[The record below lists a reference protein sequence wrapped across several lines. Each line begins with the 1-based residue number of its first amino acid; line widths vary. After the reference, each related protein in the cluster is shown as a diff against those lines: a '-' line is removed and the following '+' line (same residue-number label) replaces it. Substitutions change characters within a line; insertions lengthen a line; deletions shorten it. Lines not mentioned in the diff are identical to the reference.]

1 MPTELKSKEAVSISP
16 AAKNPPRHRLS
27 FSNYK
32 NSSLAQSLA
41 LILLYSIPAFWSIR
55 TFKILDPDIWWHLA
69 TARWILQHHA
79 FPVNDPFSAYGMDKP
94 WYAYSWMFD
103 LTVEFLYR
111 WFGFVGIVLYEIAVR
126 LVVPVALFHLVRS
139 LLSDF
144 WRALLITAVGVYVVS
159 HVLTPQAAMITILF
173 CIIELDVLLAFRR
186 SGRAKLLWFL
196 PVLFAI
202 WANWHIQF
210 AYGLLILGIFAAE
223 PILNTIL
230 QRQNIL
236 QSLHSA
242 KPLWLTAIACVL
254 ATFLNP
260 YGPRLY
266 STIFVYMNQP
276 KSFALIDELRAMS
289 FRQPQHYA
297 AMLLALAATMAIGWR
312 REKSLLWP
320 MLLCLACVLGFRSVK
335 EIWFI
340 GIVSAC
346 AIADGWTV
354 GRVETER
361 RAAWRERILVPIAV
375 LAVLA
380 VASRYYDVANSWL
393 EMQVAG
399 NFPEVACQYIEKHH
413 LQGPLYNDLNWGGFI
428 IWRLPGYR
436 VSIDGRT
443 NVQGDE
449 RIGKSI
455 SVWTGKPEWASDPEL
470 AQANILLAKKT
481 TPLASLLRLDPRFKI
496 VFEDQQAVVFQPR

>member
-1 MPTELKSKEAVSISP
+1 MPTELESSKGVSASP
-16 AAKNPPRHRLS
+16 WAENPQRRVSLS
-27 FSNYK
+27 RYRDSP
-32 NSSLAQSLA
+32 LAQCLA

-79 FPVNDPFSAYGMDKP
+79 FPVNDPFSAYGMNKA

-111 WFGFVGIVLYEIAVR
+111 WFGFVGIFFYEIAVR
-126 LVVPVALFHLVRS
+126 VVVPVALFHLVRS
-139 LLSDF
+139 LISDF
-144 WRALLITAVGVYVVS
+144 WRALLITALCVYVVS
-159 HVLTPQAAMITILF
+159 HVLTPRPGMVTILF

-186 SGRAKLLWFL
+186 SGKGKLLWLL
-196 PVLFAI
+196 PVVFAI

-210 AYGLLILGIFAAE
+210 AYGLLILGAFAVE
-223 PILNTIL
+223 PILNAMFQRESIL
-230 QRQNIL
+230 D
-236 QSLHSA
+236 SLRST
-242 KPLWLTAIACVL
+242 KLLWLAALGCVL

-276 KSFALIDELRAMS
+276 KSFALIDELHAMS

-297 AMLLALAATMAIGWR
+297 ALLMALAAAMAIGWR
-312 REKSLLWP
+312 RETRLLWP
-320 MLLCLACVLGFRSVK
+320 MLLCLACFLGFRSVK
-335 EIWFI
+335 DIWSI
-340 GIVSAC
+340 GVISAC
-346 AIADGWTV
+346 AIADGWVSGHVKHSRGLT
-354 GRVETER
+354 GRQRV
-361 RAAWRERILVPIAV
+361 LVPIGV
-375 LAVLA
+375 LTVLA
-380 VASRYYDVANSWL
+380 VASRHYDVANSWL

-399 NFPEVACQYIEKHH
+399 SFPEVACQYIEKHH

-443 NVQGDE
+443 NVHGDE
-449 RIGKSI
+449 RIGKSLSI
-455 SVWTGKPEWASDPEL
+455 WTGKPEWANDLEL
-470 AQANILLAKKT
+470 AQAKIILAKKT
-481 TPLASLLRLDPRFKI
+481 TPLASLLKLDPRFKI